1 MSGHASAS
9 SAIPGSVA
17 PLITFL
23 GTTPN
28 IGTTSAAFAAA
39 CRIAEESGR
48 SVGFLCLNLKS
59 AKAHRFLGVDKPAAT
74 LDALRPELLT
84 GSLLPDKL
92 LRSMHRCRSAT
103 DLHVLFGNMMRD
115 QAEFFTMEEMEH
127 LLAVAEQ
134 TFSVVIA
141 DVGAYWDN
149 AATLCALRKA
159 NKRII
164 ATTSALSHFQEDGQR
179 WVKQLSS
186 LFGIDARD
194 YEAVIIQQPWGKGG
208 FHVKD
213 ICKELGV
220 SFLGEI
226 ALSEQLL
233 SQLDRG
239 TLDEWLLNDERGRA
253 VMKEPA
259 KKLVEHCGLKR
270 QARMTAQPW
279 YRKLLAHRGGV
290 SS

>member
-1 MSGHASAS
+1 MSGSYLTGSA
-9 SAIPGSVA
+9 A
-17 PLITFL
+17 PLITFV

-48 SVGFLCLNLKS
+48 PVGFLCLNLKS
-59 AKAHRFLGVDKPAAT
+59 AKAHRFLGIDRPAAT
-74 LDALRPELLT
+74 LDGLRPELLT

-92 LRSMHRCRSAT
+92 LRSMHRCRGAP
-103 DLHVLFGNMMRD
+103 DLYVLFGNMLRD
-115 QAEFFTMEEMEH
+115 QAEFFTIEELEH

-149 AATLCALRKA
+149 AATVCALRKA
-159 NKRII
+159 NKRVIV
-164 ATTSALSHFQEDGQR
+164 TTSALSHFQEDGQR
-179 WVKQLSS
+179 WIKQLSA
-186 LFGIDARD
+186 LFGINARD

-220 SFLGEI
+220 TFLGEV
-226 ALSEQLL
+226 ALTEPLL
-233 SQLDRG
+233 SQLDSG
-239 TLDEWLLNDERGRA
+239 TLEEWLMTDERGRSM
-253 VMKEPA
+253 MKEPA
-259 KKLVEHCGLKR
+259 KKLVQHYGLKR

-279 YRKLLAHRGGV
+279 YRKLLTHRGGV